1 VLRQAV
7 ESGIVTLYRET
18 LIGRYLER
26 ELTREEAVDELGVA
40 AVDELDV
47 AAVDELDVAAVD
59 ELDVAAV
66 DELDAAREA
75 IEADVDW
82 RGGRSEC
89 D

>member
-47 AAVDELDVAAVD
+47 AAVDELDAAGRGHRSRRRL
-59 ELDVAAV
+59 E
-66 DELDAAREA
+66 
-75 IEADVDW
+75 
-82 RGGRSEC
+82 GGRSEC